1 VILNLVSGPR
11 NISTALMYAFAQRT
25 DTTVFDEPFY
35 AVYLAKSEAPHP
47 GADEVLQALSQD
59 ESLVKTQITR
69 SNEKPVVFVKNMA
82 HHMEVL
88 NGPWITNAVNIFLIR
103 DPKQII
109 ASYSAVIDH
118 PVMRDIGIEYQ
129 YKLFSELRGN
139 GVTPIVLD
147 SQFLL
152 EDPPTVL
159 SKICVLC
166 GLDFE
171 QRMLHWPAG
180 PKDYDGVW
188 AKHWYSNV
196 HKSTGF
202 EKQPTSSRPLPEH
215 LQPLYARARGFYRK
229 LLPFS
234 VKA

>member
-1 VILNLVSGPR
+1 
-11 NISTALMYAFAQRT
+11 MYAFAQRT

-35 AVYLAKSEAPHP
+35 AVYLAKSKAPHP
-47 GADEVLQALSQD
+47 GADEVLQALSHD
-59 ESLVKTQITR
+59 ELTVKAQLTR
-69 SNEKPVVFVKNMA
+69 STEKPVVFVKNMA

-88 NGPWITNAVNIFLIR
+88 SDPWIADAVNIFLIR
-103 DPKQII
+103 DPGQII
-109 ASYSAVIDH
+109 ASYSAVIEH

-129 YKLFSELRGN
+129 YKLFSELRGK
-139 GVTPIVLD
+139 GITPIVLD

-152 EDPPTVL
+152 EDPVTVL
-159 SKICVLC
+159 SKICAQC

-171 QRMLHWPAG
+171 QRMVHWPSG

-188 AKHWYSNV
+188 AKYWYKNV

-202 EKQPTSSRPLPEH
+202 EKQPTSSRPLPRH
-215 LQPLYARARGFYRK
+215 LQALYARARGFYRK